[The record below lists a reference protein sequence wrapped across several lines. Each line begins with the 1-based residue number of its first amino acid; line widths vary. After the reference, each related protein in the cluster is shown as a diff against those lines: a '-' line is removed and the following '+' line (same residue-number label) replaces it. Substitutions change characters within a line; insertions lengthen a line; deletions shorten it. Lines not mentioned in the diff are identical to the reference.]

1 MVRPHI
7 QGFTLIE
14 MMIVIL
20 IVGLLALIAGPFTG
34 AWSDG
39 ANVHKAQGELDQ
51 AMRYARAAALR
62 NEVGATGAEPAIRL
76 MVDGSTVKVC
86 KAVTGACNDTWWQ
99 TELPSGVA
107 IDFPSGM
114 PNEVVFDNKGLAID
128 AVTITLSRGGESYG
142 YAVL

>member
-51 AMRYARAAALR
+51 AVRYARAAALR
-62 NEVGATGAEPAIRL
+62 NEVGARGNEAAIRL
-76 MVDGSTVKVC
+76 LVDGSEVKVC
-86 KAVTGACNDTWWQ
+86 RTVTGACADVWWQ
-99 TELPSGVA
+99 TEMPSGVSIA
-107 IDFPSGM
+107 FPSGV
-114 PNEVVFDNKGLAID
+114 PSKILFDNKGLALD
-128 AVTITLSRGGESYG
+128 AVTITLSRGGETHAYP
-142 YAVL
+142 VL

>member
-51 AMRYARAAALR
+51 AVRYARAAALR
-62 NEVGATGAEPAIRL
+62 NEVGARGNEAAIRL
-76 MVDGSTVKVC
+76 LVDGSEVKVC
-86 KAVTGACNDTWWQ
+86 RTVTGACADVWWQ
-99 TELPSGVA
+99 TEMPNGVA
-107 IDFPSGM
+107 IAGAT
-114 PNEVVFDNKGLAID
+114 EVLFDNKGLALD
-128 AVTITLSRGGESYG
+128 AVTITLSRGGETHAYP
-142 YAVL
+142 VL

>member
-51 AMRYARAAALR
+51 AVRYARAAALR
-62 NEVGATGAEPAIRL
+62 NEVGARGNEAAIRL
-76 MVDGSTVKVC
+76 LVDGSEVKVC
-86 KAVTGACNDTWWQ
+86 RTVTGACADVWWQ
-99 TELPSGVA
+99 TEMPNGVA
-107 IDFPSGM
+107 IAGAT
-114 PNEVVFDNKGLAID
+114 EVLFDNKGLALG
-128 AVTITLSRGGESYG
+128 AVTITLSRGGESHDYP
-142 YAVL
+142 VL

>member
-51 AMRYARAAALR
+51 AVRYARAAALR
-62 NEVGATGAEPAIRL
+62 NEVGATGNEAAIRL
-76 MVDGSTVKVC
+76 LVDGSEVKVC
-86 KAVTGACNDTWWQ
+86 RAVTGDCDDVWWQ
-99 TELPSGVA
+99 TEMPNGVA
-107 IDFPSGM
+107 IAGAT
-114 PNEVVFDNKGLAID
+114 EVLFDNKGLALG
-128 AVTITLSRGGESYG
+128 AVTITLSRGGETHAYP
-142 YAVL
+142 VL

>member
-51 AMRYARAAALR
+51 AVRYARAAALR
-62 NEVGATGAEPAIRL
+62 NEVGARGKEAAIRL
-76 MVDGSTVKVC
+76 LVDGSEVKVC
-86 KAVTGACNDTWWQ
+86 RTVTGACADVWWQ
-99 TELPSGVA
+99 TEMPNGVA
-107 IDFPSGM
+107 IAGAT
-114 PNEVVFDNKGLAID
+114 EVLFDNKGLALG
-128 AVTITLSRGGESYG
+128 AVTITLSRGGESHDYP
-142 YAVL
+142 VL